1 MKRHKH
7 AKLLETIVHYIQV
20 DEETSYLYKVKARA
34 GILGN
39 ECADA
44 IAKCS
49 ANLTG
54 HDIQIDTDNHP
65 YSNIFWPAKVEDPPA
80 RPPNTSNTNQ
90 PIPSTEQLSIL
101 PDNSVVTAHMH
112 GIAREIQTRPYIKS
126 GFRLSV
132 RLILHKISRTSFER
146 QCRERRK

>member
-1 MKRHKH
+1 
-7 AKLLETIVHYIQV
+7 
-20 DEETSYLYKVKARA
+20 
-34 GILGN
+34 
-39 ECADA
+39 
-44 IAKCS
+44 
-49 ANLTG
+49 LTG

-112 GIAREIQTRPYIKS
+112 GIAREIQTRPYIKA

-132 RLILHKISRTSFER
+132 R
-146 QCRERRK
+146 